1 MTHPHPTA
9 SIPVPRILFVCNA
22 DTHGAVSALDVCHR
36 LCDALAAHGMQPM
49 VLQQWP
55 ITPQV
60 DPRPAARTQEYPYP
74 VYCSRDVGSDATL
87 LCLVEQPGLVITL
100 GADPIGLALPLLD
113 AGLPCIAWFVNAS
126 SFQSLPRGTLDHRV
140 GLAAATQALAAQLG
154 VLTGAPVVPLLPP
167 LSAQEPCSGGG
178 DAVLVASVRREDGIH
193 RVLQMALARPHVP
206 FIAIAPVGQMD
217 ADPPLRNDV
226 PPNVSVLHAS
236 RALHR
241 PCSMAVLP
249 ALTAD
254 LPWDMLA
261 HCLCAQL
268 PILASSEPLLEH
280 AVGAAGLVVGTH
292 QPLAAWLDALD
303 LMLQNASPSSVGDLV
318 AQERAHGLRL
328 PAALA
333 AQQCAQLA
341 AQYVRSGG
349 QPVAKRL

>member
-1 MTHPHPTA
+1 MTHTHPTA
-9 SIPVPRILFVCNA
+9 SIPAPRILFVCNA

-36 LCDALAAHGMQPM
+36 LCDALASHGMRPL

-55 ITPQV
+55 TSPQG
-60 DPRPAARTQEYPYP
+60 DPRPAAKTQEYPYP
-74 VYCSRDVGSDATL
+74 VYCSRNVGRDATL

-113 AGLPCIAWFVNAS
+113 AGLPCVAWFVNAS
-126 SFQSLPRGTLDHRV
+126 SFQSLPRGALDLRM
-140 GLAAATQALAAQLG
+140 GLAAATHALAAQLG

-167 LSAQEPCSGGG
+167 LAAQEPCSGGG
-178 DAVLVASVRREDGIH
+178 DAVLVTSVRREDGIH
-193 RVLQMALARPHVP
+193 RVLQMARARAHVP
-206 FIAIAPVGQMD
+206 FVAIAPVGQID
-217 ADPPLRNDV
+217 ADPSLRSDA
-226 PPNVSVLHAS
+226 PPNVSVLEAS
-236 RALHR
+236 RALRR
-241 PCSMAVLP
+241 PFRMALLP
-249 ALTAD
+249 ALTPD

-303 LMLQNASPSSVGDLV
+303 LMLQNASASSVGDPV
-318 AQERAHGLRL
+318 AQECAHGLRL
-328 PAALA
+328 PATLA

-341 AQYVRSGG
+341 TQYVKSSG
-349 QPVAKRL
+349 QPVARRL